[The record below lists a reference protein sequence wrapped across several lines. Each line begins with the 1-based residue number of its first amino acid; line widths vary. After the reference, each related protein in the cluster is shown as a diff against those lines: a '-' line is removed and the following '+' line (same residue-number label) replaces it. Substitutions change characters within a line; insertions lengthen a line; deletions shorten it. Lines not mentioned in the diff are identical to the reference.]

1 MLDIAKKLMDSLDD
15 YGPSVV
21 VIAVLILVNGFF
33 IWRDWKREDRQQRAI
48 DSLYKD
54 NQNVVLPLLTEC
66 KEVIASCKQVIV
78 QNSEVIM
85 RLIGGASK

>member
-1 MLDIAKKLMDSLDD
+1 MVEIAKKLMESLDA

-33 IWRDWKREDRQQRAI
+33 IWRDWKREDRQQKAI

-54 NQNVVLPLLTEC
+54 NRDVVLPLLVEC
-66 KEVIASCKQVIV
+66 RDVIASCKQVIV

-85 RLIGGASK
+85 RLIGGVSK